1 MKIACPARGAFNET
15 SSNQHVTQSLP
26 LEVYHK
32 LLSHSE
38 IKNKNSVEFNVSV
51 QNSSQEQHFRVFQ
64 SATFNEDTLV
74 GSLVTFV
81 DITDAKKAKK
91 ALHSEKERLRVT
103 LQSIGD
109 AVIATDTQGYITF
122 INPIAERMTGWRF
135 KDNPPQKIEDVM
147 LLRDS
152 NTKKPLLN
160 PLYLALSEQRTV
172 GMALNSE
179 LLSHSHRVYAV
190 EDSAAPIRDEKGEI
204 IGAIMVFHD
213 VSEAMALAVKM
224 SHLANYDQLTDLPN
238 RILLQDRLTVAIQT
252 AARQKHKVATLLLD
266 IDNFKYLNDSIGHLL
281 GDQLICKMARRIQ
294 KSLPSAFTLARLG
307 GDEFTVIAE
316 SDHELAFETLAQKT
330 SEDPSAKKNKGNLG
344 YFTAMQMVYPFENAA
359 FQTPVGQVSRPI
371 RTQFGYHLVFV
382 EDRRPAQGDIKVAH
396 IMIKYYNPAQIDS
409 TKERI
414 EAVYTKLQDGA
425 DWNTLVLEFSEDFNT
440 NNQGGELSWINRTT
454 PNIPIEFKDVAYTLK
469 TDGDISKPIKTR
481 FGWHIVKRLE
491 SKPLPTLND
500 SREIIRRKV
509 ERDSRSELNKD
520 VVVARIKNENNFREL
535 AGIKAVKD
543 SFTDLLLEGKYRKQ
557 KGKGIVLLTIGDR
570 EYTDDYF
577 FGYVA
582 TNQNKSNKSLSNTVQ
597 DYYDD
602 FIKRVN
608 LDYEEGLLEQK
619 YEDFKNIMQEY
630 KDGILLFE
638 LTDKKVWS
646 KAIKDSSG
654 LALFYSKNIDNYM
667 WKERLDASIYSCVDK
682 KSAKRAMKLAKKGK
696 SSGEILSKCNMDNAI
711 AVTVESTKFE
721 RNSKPI
727 LDQINWEKGVQ
738 KLADENERFKF
749 VVIHEVLPPTQKLL
763 DENRGIVTSD
773 YQNYLEKKWIEQLNT
788 LFPVQLFE
796 NNISRLYSNP

>member
-1 MKIACPARGAFNET
+1 MTKIKFIFITLCTISIFHRASAQNSTITPIETLSNGADAFPIFSYGDKFVYSDEFMRVFN
-15 SSNQHVTQSLP
+15 
-26 LEVYHK
+26 
-32 LLSHSE
+32 
-38 IKNKNSVEFNVSV
+38 KNKQGDAIPTQQEIEEYLDLYIKFKLKVE
-51 QNSSQEQHFRVFQ
+51 QAYRLKM
-64 SATFNEDTLV
+64 DTLPSFIKELA
-74 GSLVTFV
+74 GYRKQLAQPYLTDKTVTDRLINEAYERSISEV
-81 DITDAKKAKK
+81 RASHLLINCSSDAKPQDTLKA
-91 ALHSEKERLRVT
+91 
-103 LQSIGD
+103 
-109 AVIATDTQGYITF
+109 Y
-122 INPIAERMTGWRF
+122 
-135 KDNPPQKIEDVM
+135 QKIM
-147 LLRDS
+147 GLRS
-152 NTKKPLLN
+152 
-160 PLYLALSEQRTV
+160 
-172 GMALNSE
+172 
-179 LLSHSHRVYAV
+179 
-190 EDSAAPIRDEKGEI
+190 
-204 IGAIMVFHD
+204 
-213 VSEAMALAVKM
+213 
-224 SHLANYDQLTDLPN
+224 
-238 RILLQDRLTVAIQT
+238 
-252 AARQKHKVATLLLD
+252 
-266 IDNFKYLNDSIGHLL
+266 
-281 GDQLICKMARRIQ
+281 RIQ
-294 KSLPSAFTLARLG
+294 KG
-307 GDEFTVIAE
+307 GDFKSLAEEF
-316 SDHELAFETLAQKT
+316 
-330 SEDPSAKKNKGNLG
+330 SEDPSAKTNRGDLG
-344 YFTAMQMVYPFENAA
+344 YFTAFQMIYPFENAA

-711 AVTVESTKFE
+711 AVKVESTKFE